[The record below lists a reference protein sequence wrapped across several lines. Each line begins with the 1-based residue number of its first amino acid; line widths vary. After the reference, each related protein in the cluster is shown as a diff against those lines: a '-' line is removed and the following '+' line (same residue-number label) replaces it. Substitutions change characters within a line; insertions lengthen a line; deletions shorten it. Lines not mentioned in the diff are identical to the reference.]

1 MPPSLVNS
9 PPAKNPGPIRRLYNW
24 TVSWAE
30 HPAGTHALFW
40 LAFAESSFFP
50 IPPDVLLMALCFG
63 KREKALKYALVCTV
77 GSVLGGV
84 AGWFI
89 GWGMWSAV
97 KDLFIPFVFSQ
108 ENFTLVGDL
117 YSKNAFLAIFT
128 AAFTPI
134 PYKVFTVGAGVFNVS
149 LLTLV
154 LGSIV
159 GRAGRFFI
167 VAGLIRLMGPS
178 VRPFIEKHLEWCFV
192 AGTALLI
199 GGFVAIKFLR

>member
-1 MPPSLVNS
+1 MNAATK
-9 PPAKNPGPIRRLYNW
+9 PAGLIRRLYNW
-24 TVSWAE
+24 TVSWAD
-30 HPAGTHALFW
+30 HKAGTHALFW
-40 LAFAESSFFP
+40 IAFAESSFFP

-63 KREKALKYALVCTV
+63 ARVKAMKYALVCTV
-77 GSVLGGV
+77 GSVLGGI

-89 GWGMWSAV
+89 GWGMWASV
-97 KDLFIPFVFSQ
+97 KGLFIPFVFSQ
-108 ENFTLVGDL
+108 QNFDLVGEL
-117 YSKNAFLAIFT
+117 YEKNAFLAIFT

-134 PYKVFTVGAGVFNVS
+134 PFKVFTVAGGVFQVS
-149 LLTLV
+149 LLTLI

-167 VAGLIRLMGPS
+167 VAGLIRLMGPT

-199 GGFVAIKFLR
+199 GGFFVIKLLH